1 MVEISNTVAA
11 GCEVEI
17 EVMAIID
24 KERSENHA

>member
-11 GCEVEI
+11 GCDVEI

-24 KERSENHA
+24 KPSGDPHE